1 VTVTTELQSFILEEL
16 TPGRGIAA
24 IAPDEDLL
32 ARGIIDSLGVMAL
45 VAFLEERYG
54 VRVGTDDLQPAN
66 FRDVRAIEAFVA
78 RRRAEAPC

>member
-1 VTVTTELQSFILEEL
+1 VTVTTELQTFILDEL

-24 IAPDEDLL
+24 IAPDDDLL

-45 VAFLEERYG
+45 VEFMEGRYG
-54 VRVGTDDLQPAN
+54 FRVAPEDLQPAN
-66 FRDVRAIEAFVA
+66 FRDVRSIEAFIA